1 MHVETEGNMEMTYAI
16 YWAVVMLVP
25 FFFLIK
31 VLHSISDTLREIL
44 GEIED
49 E

>member
-1 MHVETEGNMEMTYAI
+1 MDMTYAV
-16 YWAVVMLVP
+16 YWAVVILIP

-31 VLHSISDTLREIL
+31 VLHSISDTLKEL
-44 GEIED
+44 VGEIED